1 MTEPKFRMLAGASA
15 LVLALTLSACS
26 QAEDTTAAPDAEPM
40 AAAEPAP
47 APTQTN
53 IVAGAQAS
61 PDHTTLVTAVQAADL
76 VETLSGPG
84 PFTVFAPTNAAFEKL
99 PAGTV
104 DTLVQPDS
112 KDQLTKILTYHV
124 VAGELMAA
132 DIMAAIEAGGG
143 TTTLTTVQ
151 GEELT
156 ASVVNGGV
164 QLTDAQG
171 GTAMVT
177 ATDLDQ
183 SNGVIHV
190 IDTVIMP
197 AA

>member
-1 MTEPKFRMLAGASA
+1 MTEPKFRILAGVSA
-15 LVLALTLSACS
+15 LALAFTLSACS
-26 QAEDTTAAPDAEPM
+26 QAEAPAAAPEAEPM
-40 AAAEPAP
+40 AAAEPAV
-47 APTQTN
+47 TQTN

-104 DTLVQPDS
+104 DTLVEPAN

-124 VAGELMAA
+124 VSGELMAA

-143 TTTLTTVQ
+143 TATLTTVQ
-151 GEELT
+151 GEELK

-171 GTAMVT
+171 GAAMVT

>member
-1 MTEPKFRMLAGASA
+1 MIEPKFRMLAGASA

-26 QAEDTTAAPDAEPM
+26 QAEDTAAAPDAEPM
-40 AAAEPAP
+40 AAAEPAM
-47 APTQTN
+47 AETN

-104 DTLVQPDS
+104 DTLVEPAN

-124 VAGELMAA
+124 VSGELMAA

-143 TTTLTTVQ
+143 TATLTTVQ
-151 GEELT
+151 GEELK

-171 GTAMVT
+171 GAAMVT

>member
-1 MTEPKFRMLAGASA
+1 MTDPKFRILAGASA

-26 QAEDTTAAPDAEPM
+26 QPQDTAAAPEAEPM
-40 AAAEPAP
+40 AAAEPAM
-47 APTQTN
+47 AQTN

-61 PDHTTLVTAVQAADL
+61 PDHTTLVAAVQAADL
-76 VETLSGPG
+76 VDTLSGPG

-104 DTLVQPDS
+104 DSLLQPAA
-112 KDQLTKILTYHV
+112 KDQLTSVLTYHV

-132 DIMAAIEAGGG
+132 DVLAAIEAGGG
-143 TTTLTTVQ
+143 TATLTTVQ
-151 GEELT
+151 GGELK
-156 ASVVNGGV
+156 ASVVNGAV

-171 GTAMVT
+171 NTSMVT

>member
-1 MTEPKFRMLAGASA
+1 MIEPKFRMLAGASA

-26 QAEDTTAAPDAEPM
+26 QAEDTAAARDAEPM
-40 AAAEPAP
+40 AAAEPTMAE
-47 APTQTN
+47 TN

-104 DTLVQPDS
+104 DTLVEPAN
-112 KDQLTKILTYHV
+112 KDQLTKILPYHV
-124 VAGELMAA
+124 VSGELMAPA
-132 DIMAAIEAGGG
+132 CMAAIEAGGG
-143 TTTLTTVQ
+143 TAPLTTVQ
-151 GEELT
+151 GEELK

-171 GTAMVT
+171 GAAMVT

>member
-1 MTEPKFRMLAGASA
+1 MTEPKFRILAGASA

-26 QAEDTTAAPDAEPM
+26 QAEDTAAAPEAEPVAAE
-40 AAAEPAP
+40 AAAPA
-47 APTQTN
+47 TN
-53 IVAGAQAS
+53 IVAGAQGS
-61 PDHTTLVTAVQAADL
+61 PDHTTLVAAVVAAEL

-104 DTLVQPDS
+104 EALLLPEA
-112 KDQLTKILTYHV
+112 KAQLTSVLTYHV
-124 VAGELMAA
+124 VAGKLMAA
-132 DIMAAIEAGGG
+132 DVLAAIEAGGG
-143 TTTLTTVQ
+143 TATLTTVQ
-151 GEELT
+151 GGELK
-156 ASVVNGGV
+156 ASVVDGGV

-171 GTAMVT
+171 GTAMVS

-183 SNGVIHV
+183 SNGVIQV

-197 AA
+197 AG

>member
-1 MTEPKFRMLAGASA
+1 MIEPKFRMLAGASA

-26 QAEDTTAAPDAEPM
+26 QAEDTAAAPDAEPM
-40 AAAEPAP
+40 AAAEPAM
-47 APTQTN
+47 AETN

-104 DTLVQPDS
+104 DTLVEPAN

-124 VAGELMAA
+124 VSGELMAA

-143 TTTLTTVQ
+143 TATLTTVQ
-151 GEELT
+151 GEELK

-171 GTAMVT
+171 GAAMVT

-190 IDTVIMP
+190 IDTVVMP

>member
-1 MTEPKFRMLAGASA
+1 
-15 LVLALTLSACS
+15 
-26 QAEDTTAAPDAEPM
+26 M
-40 AAAEPAP
+40 ATAEPA
-47 APTQTN
+47 ATETN

-61 PDHTTLVTAVQAADL
+61 PDHTTLVTAIQAADL

-104 DTLVQPDS
+104 DTLVEPAN

-124 VAGELMAA
+124 VSGELMAA

-143 TTTLTTVQ
+143 TATLTTVQ
-151 GEELT
+151 GEELK